1 MTLDASALV
10 AIVLKEPGYEE
21 VVARLADDENPRVP
35 ATALAEA
42 GMVMRART
50 GASVA
55 LKLQILINKLHLTV
69 VPFTES
75 NWNDALSAYE
85 DGLEADPLSR
95 PRLGACLSESV
106 ATKLGSQLL
115 SVRGRI

>member
-10 AIVLKEPGYEE
+10 AIVLKEPGYQE
-21 VVARLADDENPRVP
+21 VVARLADDEHPRVP

-42 GMVMRART
+42 GMILRART
-50 GASVA
+50 GTSVG

-75 NWNDALSAYE
+75 NWHDALGAYE
-85 DGLEADPLSR
+85 DYLRADPLSR
-95 PRLGACLSESV
+95 PRLGACLSEAV
-106 ATKLGSQLL
+106 ATRLGSQLL
-115 SVRGRI
+115 SVRERT